1 MPKEPII
8 IKDTEYQTDLLKK
21 KSIFSKLGA
30 VNFFP
35 DTNASGFT
43 LNKEK
48 TEYKYIRDGNFINS
62 GKLSVSTSPSNEKS
76 AKIVEDDP
84 SKLIKK
90 KSIFSNISVTNFF
103 PNTNATGFT
112 KNKKESEYK
121 HQYNGVFI
129 NSGKLSTPFINS
141 VDYFSGTQGIW
152 GSGTLPF
159 GFTIK
164 QDKLPLH
171 NKSLFFIS
179 TDEIKIGKS
188 KNPYGLALPSVLY
201 TVGNFK
207 LKSQLGLLGSSL
219 FGHVGFNINDKYT
232 KGSGFG
238 EVSLVKNSLF
248 DANKPQEKYTGDI
261 SFDYRTIKNIY
272 GTSVFDV
279 KLGQIINDR
288 ESSKYWEAFED
299 FNSSVPNQG
308 DIGLLPHKLFKDGS
322 NLNTYYKKASSSTDK
337 LSILNNPSRGR
348 LLFSEPYIRTHI
360 GERYGFFNDISDTK
374 ILTEKGEDII
384 SVSDFLTRGGV
395 TTAISRTIE
404 DTMRIGKF
412 LLSERGIL
420 FTIKQVG
427 LQRMSPRQET
437 RVSSILESVT
447 FAGSFNLN
455 MLASTAMSAFGIRTA
470 RHAGPFP
477 LSAPKTYEE
486 SIKNEIEDNFV
497 MPGNRLRFL
506 KSHLLEK
513 ALGIYSGIIP
523 LSSGV
528 TPGVSNHMH
537 GVYGIIP
544 STLGIVGFTRV
555 TNSLKVGSDIDMR
568 NLSFIPPGYIL
579 TGKNKSKSYKNYR
592 RYADIEDIAKDSEG
606 ERLTIYETLK
616 KENSAKDG
624 WDTSIKNDLKVHD
637 MYLFEFGIRELY
649 ADTLG
654 KNIKFKENNIKK
666 HDWENNVNRGE
677 SYLNKLDASDPIK
690 AINRLTEADGE
701 NFDICVLKFRP
712 YGGKA
717 AILFRAIVDSYSDQY
732 SPSYTT
738 VNYVGNPI
746 NYPIYQNTKRT
757 ISLSFKVPLVYS
769 EDVDIVKGRLN
780 MLATYCWPA
789 TQGSNKRISTP
800 FIQFTY
806 GDLVKD
812 STAVIT
818 GITFTVDTNTP
829 WELTRKF
836 PHIISVTVNMDI
848 IPDIVP
854 FAGEVDS
861 KGLPN
866 YWFIG
871 QEPTENAISATY
883 KVEPQTQTGGLKT
896 PSKKDTA
903 GSEDAKKAAAAAAK
917 EKAEKQKK
925 GEEVWS
931 PYNSMQKGVTKYP
944 VMEHFGVVKDIR

>member
-8 IKDTEYQTDLLKK
+8 IKDTEYQTELLKK

-62 GKLSVSTSPSNEKS
+62 GKLSISTSPSNEKS

-112 KNKKESEYK
+112 KNKKDSEYK

-188 KNPYGLALPSVLY
+188 KNPYGLSLPSVLY

-219 FGHVGFNINDKYT
+219 FKHVGFSINNKYT

-238 EVSLVKNSLF
+238 EASLVKNSLF
-248 DANKPQEKYTGDI
+248 DPNKPQEKYTGDI

-279 KLGQIINDR
+279 KLGQIINDM

-299 FNSSVPNQG
+299 FKSSVPNQG
-308 DIGLLPHKLFKDGS
+308 DIGLLPYKLFNDGS
-322 NLNTYYKKASSSTDK
+322 NLNKYYKKASSSHDR
-337 LSILNNPSRGR
+337 LSILNNPSKGR
-348 LLFSEPYIRTHI
+348 LLFSEPFIRTHI
-360 GERYGFFNDISDTK
+360 GERYGFFNDIPSDK
-374 ILTEKGEDII
+374 IITEKGEDII
-384 SVSDFLTRGGV
+384 SVSDFLTRGGI

-404 DTMRIGKF
+404 DTLRIGKF
-412 LLSERGIL
+412 LLSERGLL

-437 RVSSILESVT
+437 RVSSIIESLT
-447 FAGSFNLN
+447 FAGSFDLN
-455 MLASTAMSAFGIRTA
+455 MLASTATSAFGIRTA
-470 RHAGPFP
+470 RHARPFP
-477 LSAPKTYEE
+477 WSAPKTYEE
-486 SIKNEIEDNFV
+486 SIKAEIEDN
-497 MPGNRLRFL
+497 PIISGNRLRYL
-506 KSHLLEK
+506 KSYLLEK
-513 ALGIYSGIIP
+513 RLGIYPEIIP
-523 LSSGV
+523 LSSGI

-544 STLGIVGFTRV
+544 STLGIGGFTRV
-555 TNSLKVGSDIDMR
+555 TNSLKVGNDTADSLFGR
-568 NLSFIPPGYIL
+568 IP
-579 TGKNKSKSYKNYR
+579 TGNKYKSYIDYR
-592 RYADIEDIAKDSEG
+592 KYADIEKIASDIENS
-606 ERLTIYETLK
+606 YEKTQNVLKGDGSKTGWIKSITKNSDDRDEKPVVKSLK
-616 KENSAKDG
+616 KQTYDVTLEDNKNKRISGKD
-624 WDTSIKNDLKVHD
+624 
-637 MYLFEFGIRELY
+637 
-649 ADTLG
+649 
-654 KNIKFKENNIKK
+654 K
-666 HDWENNVNRGE
+666 HIWQNNVNSGE
-677 SYLNKLDASDPIK
+677 SYLSKLDASDPIK
-690 AINRLTEADGE
+690 AINGLTEANAE

-757 ISLSFKVPLVYS
+757 ISLSFKVPMVYS
-769 EDVDIVKGRLN
+769 EDVNIVKGRLN

-818 GITFTVDTNTP
+818 GITFTVDNNTP
-829 WELTRKF
+829 WELNSKF

-848 IPDIVP
+848 IPDIIP

-871 QEPTENAISATY
+871 QEPTTNAISATY

-896 PSKKDTA
+896 PPNKDTA
-903 GSEDAKKAAAAAAK
+903 GSEDAKKAAAA
-917 EKAEKQKK
+917 KQKES
-925 GEEVWS
+925 EEFMKNAVDQA
-931 PYNSMQKGVTKYP
+931 NAKTK
-944 VMEHFGVVKDIR
+944 KDADNLSRQLMYIK

>member
-8 IKDTEYQTDLLKK
+8 IKDTEYQTELLKK

-112 KNKKESEYK
+112 KNKKDSEYK

-188 KNPYGLALPSVLY
+188 KNPYGLSLPSVLY

-219 FGHVGFNINDKYT
+219 FKHVGFSINNKYT

-238 EVSLVKNSLF
+238 EASLVKNSLF
-248 DANKPQEKYTGDI
+248 DPNKPQEKYTGDI

-279 KLGQIINDR
+279 KLGQIINDM

-299 FNSSVPNQG
+299 FKSSVPNQG
-308 DIGLLPHKLFKDGS
+308 DIGLLPYKLFNDGS
-322 NLNTYYKKASSSTDK
+322 NLNKYYKKASSSHDR
-337 LSILNNPSRGR
+337 LSILNNPSKGR
-348 LLFSEPYIRTHI
+348 LLFSEPFIRTHI
-360 GERYGFFNDISDTK
+360 GERYGFFNDIPSDK
-374 ILTEKGEDII
+374 IITEKGEDII
-384 SVSDFLTRGGV
+384 SVSDFLTRGGI

-404 DTMRIGKF
+404 DTLRIGKF
-412 LLSERGIL
+412 LLSERGLL

-437 RVSSILESVT
+437 RVSSIIESLT
-447 FAGSFNLN
+447 FAGSFDLN
-455 MLASTAMSAFGIRTA
+455 MLASTATSAFGIRTA
-470 RHAGPFP
+470 RHARPFP
-477 LSAPKTYEE
+477 WSAPKTYEE
-486 SIKNEIEDNFV
+486 SIKAEVEDNKL
-497 MPGNRLRFL
+497 MPGNRLKYL
-506 KSHLLEK
+506 KLHLLEQSF
-513 ALGIYSGIIP
+513 GIYFGIIP
-523 LSSGV
+523 KV
-528 TPGVSNHMH
+528 TDVKPGVSNHMH

-555 TNSLKVGSDIDMR
+555 TNSLKIGSDNV
-568 NLSFIPPGYIL
+568 NLSHGNIP
-579 TGKNKSKSYKNYR
+579 TGKNKSKSYNNYR
-592 RYADIEDIAKDSEG
+592 RYSDIEDIANDSSG
-606 ERLTIYETLK
+606 KQFYETLK
-616 KENSAKDG
+616 KENSNKDG
-624 WDTSIKNDLKVHD
+624 WDTSIKNDLEVHKG
-637 MYLFEFGIRELY
+637 YLNESGIRELY
-649 ADTLG
+649 ANTLD
-654 KNIKFKENNIKK
+654 KNKTKSISGITNHF
-666 HDWENNVNRGE
+666 WENTVNGGE
-677 SYLNKLDASDPIK
+677 SYLTKLDASDPIK
-690 AINRLTEADGE
+690 AINGSTGADGE

-712 YGGKA
+712 YGGKP

-757 ISLSFKVPLVYS
+757 ISLSFKVPMVYS
-769 EDVDIVKGRLN
+769 TDVDIVKGRLN

-818 GITFTVDTNTP
+818 GITFTVDNNTP
-829 WELTRKF
+829 WELELNSKF

-871 QEPTENAISATY
+871 QEPTTNAISATY
-883 KVEPQTQTGGLKT
+883 KVEPQTQTGGAKT
-896 PSKKDTA
+896 PPTKNPA
-903 GSEDAKKAAAAAAK
+903 GSEDDKKAAAAAR
-917 EKAEKQKK
+917 AENQKK
-925 GEEVWS
+925 SDEFMKNAAENAKKKKKLEDAARDNLS
-931 PYNSMQKGVTKYP
+931 KNSFVGK
-944 VMEHFGVVKDIR
+944 